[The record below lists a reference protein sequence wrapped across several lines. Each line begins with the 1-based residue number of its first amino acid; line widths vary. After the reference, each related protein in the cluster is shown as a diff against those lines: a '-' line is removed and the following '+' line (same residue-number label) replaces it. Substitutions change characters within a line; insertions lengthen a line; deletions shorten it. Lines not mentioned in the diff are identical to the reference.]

1 MLSSRIASLLLLV
14 AMLTPVPV
22 LAQVTPQVTRHVIAQ
37 AVTVKDAAGRN
48 VEVGSSERIVSI
60 GGSITEILYELG
72 ADQRIV
78 AVDSTSQFP
87 SRALTEKKNVGYMR
101 ALSPEGVLGV
111 APTLILAMQGS
122 GPPQTLSVL
131 ESAGVPMVTVGD
143 EHSGEG
149 ILRKIHLV
157 AKAVRLDD
165 RGQCLAGR
173 VSRDLERL
181 AQWRTAIARPLRV
194 VFVLSFVNGRAMV
207 AGRKTAADGIIRMA
221 GAINAVDQFEGYKQ
235 LEDESVVAAQPDAV
249 LAMVR
254 SGAEPLTAKEVFGHP
269 GFALSP
275 AASRNAFVAMD
286 GLYLL
291 GFGPR
296 TAAAARDLARKLYP
310 DLQAPQT
317 VGATATP
324 PTVSCDR

>member
-1 MLSSRIASLLLLV
+1 VTGVTVPLIRLATFLLLT
-14 AMLTPVPV
+14 MTPVAV
-22 LAQVTPQVTRHVIAQ
+22 LAQGVTM
-37 AVTVKDAAGRN
+37 KDAAGR
-48 VEVGSSERIVSI
+48 EVVIGDSARIVSV

-87 SRALTEKKNVGYMR
+87 PRALAEKKNVGYMR

-111 APTLILAMQGS
+111 APSLILAMQGS
-122 GPPQTLSVL
+122 GPPQTMSVL
-131 ESAGVPMVTVGD
+131 ESAGVPMVMIGD
-143 EHSGEG
+143 EFSGDG
-149 ILRKIHLV
+149 ILRKIDLV
-157 AKAVRLDD
+157 AKAMRLEA
-165 RGQCLAGR
+165 RGQCLASR
-173 VSRDLERL
+173 VGRDLQTL
-181 AQWRTAIARPLRV
+181 AQWRAGIARPLRIA
-194 VFVLSFVNGRAMV
+194 FVLSFVNGRAMV

-249 LAMVR
+249 LVIVR
-254 SGAEPLTAKEVFGHP
+254 SGAAPLTAKEVFAHP

-275 AASRNAFVAMD
+275 AAARNAFVAMD

-296 TAAAARDLARKLYP
+296 TAAAARDLAQTLYP

-317 VGATATP
+317 VGAAPTP
-324 PTVSCDR
+324 PTVACDR

>member
-1 MLSSRIASLLLLV
+1 MTVVIISIVRVALLLLCA
-14 AMLTPVPV
+14 AMLIPVP
-22 LAQVTPQVTRHVIAQ
+22 LFAGGIS
-37 AVTVKDAAGRN
+37 VKDAAGRQ
-48 VEVGSSERIVSI
+48 VLVGDSKRTVSV

-78 AVDSTSQFP
+78 AIDSTSQYP
-87 SRALTEKKNVGYMR
+87 ERALKEKSNVGYMR

-111 APTLILAMQGS
+111 APSLILALQGS

-131 ESAGVPMVTVGD
+131 ESAGVPMVMVGD
-143 EHSGEG
+143 EYSGEG
-149 ILRKIHLV
+149 IIRKIDLV
-157 AKAVRLDD
+157 AKAMRLED

-173 VSRDLERL
+173 VRRDLDML
-181 AQWRTAIARPLRV
+181 AQWRAGIGRPIRV
-194 VFVLSFVNGRAMV
+194 VFVMSFVNGRAMV

-221 GAINAVDQFEGYKQ
+221 GAVNAIDQFEGYKQ

-249 LAMVR
+249 LVMVR
-254 SGAEPLTAKEVFGHP
+254 SGAEPLTAKEVFAHP

-275 AASRNAFVAMD
+275 AASREAFVAMD

-296 TAAAARDLARKLYP
+296 TAAAARDLAQRLYP
-310 DLQAPQT
+310 DLLVPQKVGLAPIS
-317 VGATATP
+317 VP
-324 PTVSCDR
+324 VVCDR

>member
-1 MLSSRIASLLLLV
+1 MTGVTISLSRLAALLLFAAAL
-14 AMLTPVPV
+14 MP
-22 LAQVTPQVTRHVIAQ
+22 AQLPAQ
-37 AVTVKDAAGRN
+37 GISVKDAAGR
-48 VEVGSSERIVSI
+48 EVVVGDSARTVSV

-87 SRALTEKKNVGYMR
+87 SRALAEKKNVGYMR

-111 APTLILAMQGS
+111 APSLILALQGS
-122 GPPQTLSVL
+122 GPPQALSVL
-131 ESAGVPMVTVGD
+131 EAAGVPMVMVGD
-143 EHSGEG
+143 EYSGEG
-149 ILRKIHLV
+149 ILRKVHLV
-157 AKAVRLDD
+157 AKAMRLDA
-165 RGQCLAGR
+165 RGECLASR
-173 VSRDLERL
+173 VSRDLENL
-181 AQWRTAIARPLRV
+181 AQWRAAIVRPLRV
-194 VFVLSFVNGRAMV
+194 VFVMSFVNGRAMV

-221 GAINAVDQFEGYKQ
+221 GAVNAVDQFEGYKQ

-249 LAMVR
+249 LAMMR
-254 SGAEPLTAKEVFGHP
+254 SGAEPLTAKEVFAHP

-296 TAAAARDLARKLYP
+296 TASAARDLAQKLYP
-310 DLQAPQT
+310 ALQAPQT
-317 VGATATP
+317 VGVAPAA
-324 PTVSCDR
+324 VACDR